1 MIHGERYG
9 RCIPLLEGVQVDV
22 VQLER
27 SLLLEDSTV
36 RRQLL
41 QIRVLVHDQ
50 LPLGHTQATLSCA
63 DDGVSSVLV
72 VQPAADAIEETAES
86 CLLGLCSMTE
96 ESSLYNAVTSRQK
109 RSSPLLS
116 ETSSK

>member
-72 VQPAADAIEETAES
+72 VQPAADAIDETAES
-86 CLLGLCSMTE
+86 CLIIIIIIRF
-96 ESSLYNAVTSRQK
+96 VKRQNVK
-109 RSSPLLS
+109 RLPWRFWVCVP
-116 ETSSK
+116 